1 MHGTL
6 ATIIGKAKALCD
18 VEDFT
23 IHPSII
29 RSRCK
34 RNHINPVVSQGTTL
48 PMAAVE
54 PYLIAIILQ
63 LARMRS
69 PINAAMSLH
78 LANSLIQGTDIAKAN
93 MVKRAKQKR
102 QATVMTTRQASL
114 SIPGDK
120 QQPADETI
128 ML

>member
-1 MHGTL
+1 
-6 ATIIGKAKALCD
+6 
-18 VEDFT
+18 
-23 IHPSII
+23 
-29 RSRCK
+29 
-34 RNHINPVVSQGTTL
+34 
-48 PMAAVE
+48 MAAVE